1 MLRGYICIAVFFGN
15 GTTTTGEL
23 HSCMP
28 FRCSSLLGCFCSL
41 LILHLRF
48 DAPPAFCSLL
58 ILHLRFDAPPAFCSL
73 LILHLQLYNREPNSP
88 LRGWSCQGGRNV
100 TRIYMYRCFFWEW
113 DHDDGR
119 TALMHAFQMF
129 IPAQVFLLPFDPPP
143 AF

>member
-28 FRCSSLLGCFCSL
+28 FRCSSLLRCFCSL

-48 DAPPAFCSLL
+48 DP
-58 ILHLRFDAPPAFCSL
+58 PPAFCSL
-73 LILHLQLYNREPNSP
+73 LILHLQLYSREPNSP
-88 LRGWSCQGGRNV
+88 LRGRSCQGGRNV
-100 TRIYMYRCFFWEW
+100 TRIYMYRCFLWEW

-129 IPAQVFLLPFDPPP
+129 IPARVFLLPFDPPP